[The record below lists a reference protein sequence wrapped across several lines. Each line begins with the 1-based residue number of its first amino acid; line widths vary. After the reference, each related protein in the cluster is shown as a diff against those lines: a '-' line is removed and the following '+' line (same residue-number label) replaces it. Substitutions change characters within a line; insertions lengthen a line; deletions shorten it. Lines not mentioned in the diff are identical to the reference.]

1 MLRAAYQYFLRLSS
15 LFPNIFLQRANN
27 VRFWAFA
34 LCFGG
39 LLLFLDC
46 EKRAGSPAAQGF
58 LAMMLFVILLQHGYD
73 D

>member
-1 MLRAAYQYFLRLSS
+1 MFRVFTLRLE
-15 LFPNIFLQRANN
+15 
-27 VRFWAFA
+27 
-34 LCFGG
+34 G

-58 LAMMLFVILLQHGYD
+58 LAMMLFVILLHEGYD